1 MRVNTLE
8 SSVAESNAEQVA
20 AIYDGH
26 DVEVFEELL
35 GEHLH
40 KGFFDPAARVQGLSI
55 DRSSE
60 VLEVACGTGG
70 ATRFLAE
77 AYGCQVTATDLSG
90 RHLMVAEK
98 RARHRGLSDFVRFAL
113 CDFHCLPFGAG
124 RFDLWW
130 SQEAL
135 LHAHDRNLVLKEG
148 HRVLR
153 AGGRLVFS
161 DLTIRSDTGGRER
174 HQILHRTQS
183 VSMWDASDYQTAL
196 RELGFDVV
204 TYSNWSEHVEP
215 TYRNMR
221 RQIEKRRDAFVAQI
235 GEARCDEMLRGIDVW
250 IQQAQLGNLG
260 WAYFVA
266 VKR

>member
-1 MRVNTLE
+1 MRANT
-8 SSVAESNAEQVA
+8 VESNAEQVA

-26 DVEVFEELL
+26 EIEVFEELL

-40 KGFFDPAARVQGLSI
+40 SGFFDPAVRAQGLAI
-55 DRSSE
+55 GRSSE

-77 AYGCQVTATDLSG
+77 AYGCHVTATDLSG

-98 RARHRGLSDFVRFAL
+98 RIRHQGLSDLVRLAL
-113 CDFHCLPFGAG
+113 CDFHCLPFGDG

-135 LHAHDRNLVLKEG
+135 LHAHDRNLVLREG

-153 AGGRLVFS
+153 VGGRLVFS
-161 DLTIRSDTGGRER
+161 DLTVRSDTIDRER
-174 HQILHRTQS
+174 HQILQRTQS
-183 VSMWDASDYQTAL
+183 LSMWDASDYQAAL
-196 RELGFDVV
+196 RELGFDVAS
-204 TYSNWSEHVEP
+204 YANWSEHVEP

-221 RQIEKRRDAFVAQI
+221 EQIEKRRAAFVAQI

-250 IQQAQLGNLG
+250 IKQAQRGNLG

>member
-26 DVEVFEELL
+26 EIEVFEELL

-40 KGFFDPAARVQGLSI
+40 KGFFDPAVRARGLAM
-55 DRSSE
+55 DRSNE

-90 RHLMVAEK
+90 RHLTVAEK
-98 RARHRGLSDFVRFAL
+98 RARRQGLSHLVRFAL
-113 CDFHCLPFGAG
+113 CDFHCLPFDAG
-124 RFDLWW
+124 SFDLWW

-135 LHAHDRNLVLKEG
+135 LHAHDRHLVLKEAY
-148 HRVLR
+148 RVLR

-161 DLTIRSDTGGRER
+161 DLTVRSGTADRER
-174 HQILHRTQS
+174 HQILQRTQS
-183 VSMWDASDYQTAL
+183 ISMWDASDYQAAL
-196 RELGFDVV
+196 QELGFDVLS
-204 TYSNWSEHVEP
+204 YSNWSEHVEP

-221 RQIEKRRDAFVAQI
+221 KQIEKRRAAFVAEI
-235 GEARCDEMLRGIDVW
+235 GEARCAEMLRGIDVW
-250 IQQAQLGNLG
+250 IQQAQRGNLG

-266 VKR
+266 VKP